1 VEPASASSI
10 AGLKKLIENGEID
23 KDERVVCVTT
33 GHGLK
38 DPDVAVKMSEK
49 PVEVDAEI
57 ETIERVL
64 GLKVP
69 MVMTVSG
76 GSS

>member
-10 AGLKKLIENGEID
+10 AGLKKLVENGEID

-38 DPDVAVKMSEK
+38 DPDVAVRMSEK
-49 PVEVDAEI
+49 PLEVDAEV
-57 ETIERVL
+57 EAIERAL
-64 GLKVP
+64 GLKASVA
-69 MVMTVSG
+69 VTAIG
-76 GSS
+76 G